1 MDDRRI
7 KKRHIRRRYLI
18 CAGSLYDVMTKRTKR
33 TKRLMIT
40 ISGAPDKNCK
50 VRMMA
55 VYTQYLICLLS
66 RRTKKFLRRR
76 GNQETAKRCGT
87 RLWTDSIYPDSTKTI
102 EATKEAVFDAFRY
115 LINRYVFIPE
125 RKKWMIMSQF
135 QTMLKGRRRYN
146 TCGG

>member
-7 KKRHIRRRYLI
+7 KKRHIRRGYLI
-18 CAGSLYDVMTKRTKR
+18 RAGSLYDVMTKRTKR

-66 RRTKKFLRRR
+66 RRTKKFLRRM

-115 LINRYVFIPE
+115 LINR
-125 RKKWMIMSQF
+125 
-135 QTMLKGRRRYN
+135 
-146 TCGG
+146 

>member
-18 CAGSLYDVMTKRTKR
+18 FAGSLYDVMTKRTKR

-55 VYTQYLICLLS
+55 VYTQYLVCLLS
-66 RRTKKFLRRR
+66 RRTKKFLSRR
-76 GNQETAKRCGT
+76 GNQATANRCGT
-87 RLWTDSIYPDSTKTI
+87 RLWTDSIYPDRTKTI
-102 EATKEAVFDAFRY
+102 DATKEAVFDAFRY
-115 LINRYVFIPE
+115 LIKRYVFIPE
-125 RKKWMIMSQF
+125 RKKWRIMSQF

-146 TCGG
+146 ICGG